1 MQKKHSPAI
10 LSNKQRSDN
19 IQKDGS
25 LRANKNSGSKLGE
38 RTDYKPKKGLFINS
52 ISYVSIINFC

>member
-1 MQKKHSPAI
+1 MRGFKALLENAKKNPAI

-25 LRANKNSGSKLGE
+25 LRANQNNDSKLE
-38 RTDYKPKKGLFINS
+38 ELITNQRKACNQVCY
-52 ISYVSIINFC
+52 